1 MQIVRLYT
9 IIDFV
14 LHYRD
19 NGEEGRGGGRGGVEG
34 AGAGGQAGMRD
45 SQQTEEM
52 QEGEQEIPQ
61 DGRTYRQTDKSLTEL
76 CSLQVVVVLFELVAD
91 VSLAHSQLLGHQVD

>member
-1 MQIVRLYT
+1 MERK
-9 IIDFV
+9 
-14 LHYRD
+14 
-19 NGEEGRGGGRGGVEG
+19 GEGEGGGVEG

-61 DGRTYRQTDKSLTEL
+61 DGRTYRQTDGQKPYRAVQPSSRRRT
-76 CSLQVVVVLFELVAD
+76 F
-91 VSLAHSQLLGHQVD
+91 